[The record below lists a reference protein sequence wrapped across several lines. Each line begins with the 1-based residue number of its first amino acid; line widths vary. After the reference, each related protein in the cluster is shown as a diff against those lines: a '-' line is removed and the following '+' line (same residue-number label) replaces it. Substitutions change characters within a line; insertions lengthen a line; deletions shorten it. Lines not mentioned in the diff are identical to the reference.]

1 MQHTHTKTVDVYHR
15 CFKLMNSPKWNPNR
29 QKLNAVFDHR
39 KRFAYREKHTR
50 ALTIW
55 TTTEAAA
62 ATETAVTKP
71 QSLTLSPSVF
81 CDSNQVFYLYSSVC
95 ILLLFNA
102 IYVLPLICSI
112 LVRAHMP
119 RFWEVWISNRF
130 IHYIHNSRKQSIQ
143 LKRAA
148 GISTCV
154 TPIWW
159 SSFFVVRMMRG
170 WVKEQQRRRRWQ

>member
-1 MQHTHTKTVDVYHR
+1 MLQTNEFSEMKSKQAEAECSIRSSEKICISRKTYARADN
-15 CFKLMNSPKWNPNR
+15 MDNNR
-29 QKLNAVFDHR
+29 SCCC
-39 KRFAYREKHTR
+39 
-50 ALTIW
+50 
-55 TTTEAAA
+55 
-62 ATETAVTKP
+62 KP

-81 CDSNQVFYLYSSVC
+81 CDSNQVFYLYSLVC

-130 IHYIHNSRKQSIQ
+130 IHYIHNSRKPSIQ
-143 LKRAA
+143 LKSAA

-159 SSFFVVRMMRG
+159 SSFFVVRMMKG
-170 WVKEQQRRRRWQ
+170 WVEEQQRWRRWQ